1 MARGDQEMEVL
12 GHASQFALMLFYHE
26 GDWEGREY
34 GEGVTD
40 VHLGMYGAVWA
51 MLGQW

>member
-1 MARGDQEMEVL
+1 MARENQEMEVFA
-12 GHASQFALMLFYHE
+12 HASLFSLMLFYHG

-40 VHLGMYGAVWA
+40 VHLGMYGAVRG
-51 MLGQW
+51 MLG